1 MNYKIISSGSDGNFV
16 VINEIIAID
25 CGLTYK
31 KIKNYFNSI
40 KIVLLTHIHR
50 DHFNKST
57 IKLLAKNHPA
67 LRFGCCEWLVQELV
81 ECGVNKK
88 NIDVFEIGKKYDY
101 GIFQIIAIKLYHD
114 IPQCGYRLFMNN
126 KKLIYATDTRTLDG
140 ISAQDYD
147 VYLVEGNY
155 ENEEELHER
164 AYTPEYEIRVKNSHL
179 SREYTTQWLLKN
191 MSDKSVYEF
200 MHKHKNRERKEEE

>member
-1 MNYKIISSGSDGNFV
+1 MNYEIVNSDSDGNFV
-16 VINEIIAID
+16 VINDIIAID

-31 KIKNYFNSI
+31 KIKNYFNSV

-57 IKLLAKNHPA
+57 IKLLTENHPA
-67 LRFGCCEWLVQELV
+67 LRFGCCEWLVQELLD
-81 ECGVNKK
+81 CGVDKK
-88 NIDVFEIGKKYDY
+88 NIDKFEIGKKYDY
-101 GIFQIIAIKLYHD
+101 GTFQIIPIKLYHD
-114 IPQCGYRLFMNN
+114 VPQCGYRLFMNN

-140 ISAQDYD
+140 ISAKDYD

-164 AYTPEYEIRVKNSHL
+164 AYTPEYEIRVKNTHL
-179 SREYTTQWLLKN
+179 SREYTTKWLLEN
-191 MSDKSVYEF
+191 MNDKSVYEF
-200 MHKHKNRERKEEE
+200 MHKHKNKER